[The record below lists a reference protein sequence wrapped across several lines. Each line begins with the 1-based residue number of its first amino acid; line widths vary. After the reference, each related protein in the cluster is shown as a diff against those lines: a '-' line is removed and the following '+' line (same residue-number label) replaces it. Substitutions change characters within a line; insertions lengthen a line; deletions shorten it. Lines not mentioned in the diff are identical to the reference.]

1 VKENGFL
8 ISWNKL
14 LNFILFSS
22 PMKTTTIYIKNMVCQ
37 CCLRVIRE
45 EFEKAGVEVNQINL
59 GKASISYDPAAVSM
73 EDVRAIL
80 LKMGTDLIDT
90 RENRLV
96 EEIKRTVV
104 ELIHHMNN
112 VDSIVRKSDYLVE
125 KMGLSYSYLS
135 RIFSSH
141 EHITLE
147 KFVIL
152 NKIERIKELIDQE
165 ELTLSEIAFMMDYSS
180 VQYLSNQFKHMTGM
194 TVSEYKESDRSS
206 KRSIDQL
213 Y

>member
-1 VKENGFL
+1 
-8 ISWNKL
+8 
-14 LNFILFSS
+14 
-22 PMKTTTIYIKNMVCQ
+22 MKTTTIHIKNMVCS

-45 EFEKAGVEVNQINL
+45 EFEKAGVHVNEINL
-59 GKASISYDPAAVSM
+59 GKATISYDPEKFSL

-80 LKMGTDLIDT
+80 LELGTDLIDT

-135 RIFSSH
+135 RIFSNH

-147 KFVIL
+147 HYIIL

-165 ELTLSEIAFMMDYSS
+165 ELTLSEIAFIMDYSS

-206 KRSIDQL
+206 KRPIDQL